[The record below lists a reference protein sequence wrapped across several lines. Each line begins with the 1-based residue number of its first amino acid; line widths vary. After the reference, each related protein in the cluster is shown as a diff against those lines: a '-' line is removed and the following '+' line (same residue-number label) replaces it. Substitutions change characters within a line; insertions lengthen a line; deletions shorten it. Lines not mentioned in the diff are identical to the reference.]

1 MAARHETIPAHAA
14 TPLLHRAPGQPTSA
28 LVTRLARPGIDPAKR
43 RIRAR
48 LLLLSDAQ
56 LQSGLGLS
64 AVDIGAL
71 RGAGLADSLD
81 AGAQRE
87 PVRPA
92 KRVQRIKGFKV
103 PRRAS
108 MPKPAPLGLRLP
120 AAPAAAIRA

>member
-64 AVDIGAL
+64 EVDIGVL
-71 RGAGLADSLD
+71 RGAGLADSLV

-92 KRVQRIKGFKV
+92 KRVQRLKGFKV

-108 MPKPAPLGLRLP
+108 MPKPPTPSMRL
-120 AAPAAAIRA
+120 PAAAIRA